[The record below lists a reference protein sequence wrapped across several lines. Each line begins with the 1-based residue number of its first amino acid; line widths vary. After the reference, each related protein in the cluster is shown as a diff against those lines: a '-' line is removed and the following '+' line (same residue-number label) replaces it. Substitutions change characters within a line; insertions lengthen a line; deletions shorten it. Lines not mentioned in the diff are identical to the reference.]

1 MGKDFMN
8 RFGFNV
14 ENAPDWFYIQN
25 LKKKPS
31 ESFRDYAIR
40 WRSEAARARPPMEES
55 QMKDYF
61 IRAQEPQYYD
71 RMMLVAEK
79 SFADIIKLG
88 ERIEEGIKNGTI
100 INLEALQATNKALQ
114 SGGMTEN
121 RKKNKRPK
129 RSCHVPSRSSL
140 ER

>member
-1 MGKDFMN
+1 
-8 RFGFNV
+8 
-14 ENAPDWFYIQN
+14 
-25 LKKKPS
+25 
-31 ESFRDYAIR
+31 
-40 WRSEAARARPPMEES
+40 MEES

-71 RMMLVAEK
+71 RMMLVTEK

-114 SGGMTEN
+114 SVN
-121 RKKNKRPK
+121 
-129 RSCHVPSRSSL
+129 L
-140 ER
+140 EDPDRELFDPPTGQHYPYRQARFLYSNNTGEYGLHIAPDASTDVVEMLIIVRA

>member
-1 MGKDFMN
+1 MATNFMN
-8 RFGFNV
+8 MFGFNV

-31 ESFRDYAIR
+31 ETFRDYAIR

-71 RMMLVAEK
+71 RMMLAANEK
-79 SFADIIKLG
+79 G
-88 ERIEEGIKNGTI
+88 ESSSNREQPGDKH
-100 INLEALQATNKALQ
+100 LQLWLAIPGRT
-114 SGGMTEN
+114 T
-121 RKKNKRPK
+121 
-129 RSCHVPSRSSL
+129 SSKTSDQREQL
-140 ER
+140 PARRTTSDHR